1 MMINCCLADE
11 SSLESIQGK
20 EVKMHQYDLNIIL
33 SPNLS
38 DAQLQTE
45 KDAIR
50 AQIERVSGELL
61 DVEEWGMKRL
71 AYPINK
77 ESEGYYLIYQLR
89 LPPSAPKALE
99 AGLRLRDNLMRAL
112 VVRDRPE
119 WRTRKARPAP
129 EEAPAL

>member
-1 MMINCCLADE
+1 
-11 SSLESIQGK
+11 
-20 EVKMHQYDLNIIL
+20 MHQYDLNVIL

-50 AQIERVSGELL
+50 AQIERVSGELVGV
-61 DVEEWGMKRL
+61 DEWGIKRL

-77 ESEGYYLIYQLR
+77 EAEGYYLIYRLR
-89 LPPSAPKALE
+89 LPATATKALE
-99 AGLRLRDNLMRAL
+99 ASLRLRDNLMRAL

-119 WRTRKARPAP
+119 WKTRKPRPAP